1 MIERWLTLA
10 TEVLEKTPIFSLKR
24 VRRRHP
30 HDGREADFYQIDS
43 PEWVNILAITP
54 EQRLVLVHQY
64 RHGID
69 EVTLEIPGGCVD
81 PGELPLSAAKRE
93 LLEETGYTSERWEQ
107 IGYITAN
114 PAFMTNGCTTFI
126 AHDAKRVAAQSF
138 DEHEELEL
146 ELCPVAEF
154 FDRVRRG
161 EIHHGIVVC
170 AAYHLLARQQ
180 QPKRG

>member
-1 MIERWLTLA
+1 MIPRWLTLA
-10 TEVLEKTPIFSLKR
+10 TELLHQTPIFSLKR

-30 HDGREADFYQIDS
+30 TDHREADFFQIDS
-43 PEWVNILAITP
+43 PEWVNILAITAD
-54 EQRLVLVHQY
+54 QQLVLVRQY
-64 RHGID
+64 RHGVD
-69 EVTLEIPGGCVD
+69 ELTLEIPGGCVD

-126 AHDAKRVAAQSF
+126 AHDAKQVAAQDF

-146 ELCPVAEF
+146 VLRPVDELHEMVH
-154 FDRVRRG
+154 RG

-170 AAYHLLARQQ
+170 AAYHLLARQVF
-180 QPKRG
+180 KR